1 MLVCL
6 KDKKLLLCV
15 LLSMLMELE
24 DLLLKFHQT
33 LLLTLMLNLLVSMTK
48 RKRNGNIV
56 MKRSLLKLKIS
67 NKAAMI
73 SLNKEIIKMQLLI
86 INKELSLLNTSMHQK
101 PNNSWIFWD
110 WTFLKPTL
118 SWISSLKL
126 LIIALKY

>member
-33 LLLTLMLNLLVSMTK
+33 QLLTLMSNLLVSMTK

-56 MKRSLLKLKIS
+56 MKRSLPKLKIS
-67 NKAAMI
+67 SKAAMI

-86 INKELSLLNTSMHQK
+86 IKKELSSLNTSMHQK
-101 PNNSWIFWD
+101 PNSFWIFWD
-110 WTFLKPTL
+110 WTFLKHIL

-126 LIIALKY
+126 LIIALKC